1 MINKNKVIFIA
12 EAGVNHNGSISK
24 ALKLI
29 DAAADAGAD
38 FIKFQHTNPSL
49 ISKTAGLTED
59 QSKRLNKKIKQ
70 KEFTKSFHLNWDLAY
85 PKLINRA
92 KQKKIKFL
100 TSVFSSKDYEK
111 IKKFKL
117 KNIKIASG
125 EIVNYPLLK
134 SISKTKDTV
143 FLSTGGSNFQEIIKA
158 INILKKK
165 DKKKKIFLLHCVS
178 AYPVPIKEINLKTI
192 SFLKKKTN
200 LDIGYSDHGM
210 GTNQILLSIGLGAKV
225 IEKHFT
231 LNKSLKGP
239 DHKISLN
246 PKELKKVIKSVRQA
260 ELILGK
266 NEKKIQKSEKKN
278 IKFIRQS
285 MHSNQI
291 INKGEKITNKNTT
304 LMRPYDGIC
313 SMEFYNLIN
322 NRFYAKKKYSI
333 DDPIKKSDFQK
344 INK

>member
-24 ALKLI
+24 AFQLI
-29 DAAADAGAD
+29 DAAARAGAD
-38 FIKFQHTNPSL
+38 FIKFQHTNPNL
-49 ISKTAGLTED
+49 ISKTADITND
-59 QSKRLNKKIKQ
+59 QLKNLGKKVKQ
-70 KEFTKSFHLNWDLAY
+70 KEFTKSFHLNWDIAY
-85 PKLINRA
+85 PKLIKRA

-111 IKKFKL
+111 IKKFKF

-125 EIVNYPLLK
+125 EIINYPLLK
-134 SISKTKDTV
+134 SISKTEDTV
-143 FLSTGGSNFQEIIKA
+143 FLSTGGSNLEEIIKA
-158 INILKKK
+158 IDILKKRNK
-165 DKKKKIFLLHCVS
+165 RKKIFLLHCVS
-178 AYPVPIKEINLKTI
+178 AYPVPFKEINLKTI
-192 SFLKKKTN
+192 SYLREKTG
-200 LDIGYSDHGM
+200 LDIGYSDHGL

-231 LNKSLKGP
+231 LNKSSKGP

-246 PKELKKVIKSVRQA
+246 PIELEKVIKSVRQA

-266 NEKKIQKSEKKN
+266 NYKKIQKSEKKN

-285 MHSNQI
+285 MHANKNI
-291 INKGEKITNKNTT
+291 KKGEKITNKNTT

-313 SMEFYNLIN
+313 SMEFYDLISN
-322 NRFYAKKKYSI
+322 KYYTKRGYNI
-333 DDPIKKSDFQK
+333 GDLIVKSDLKK
-344 INK
+344 IS

>member
-85 PKLINRA
+85 PKLIKRA
-92 KQKKIKFL
+92 KQKKINFL
-100 TSVFSSKDYEK
+100 TSVFSSQDYLK
-111 IKKFKL
+111 IKKFKF

-125 EIVNYPLLK
+125 EIVNYPLLQ
-134 SISKTKDTV
+134 SISGTKDTV
-143 FLSTGGSNFQEIIKA
+143 FLSTGGSNLAEIKKA

-165 DKKKKIFLLHCVS
+165 KKKKIFLLHCVS
-178 AYPVPIKEINLKTI
+178 AYPVPLKEINLKTI
-192 SFLKKKTN
+192 SYLKKKTG
-200 LDIGYSDHGM
+200 LDIGYSDHGL
-210 GTNQILLSIGLGAKV
+210 GTNQILVSIGLGAKV

-231 LNKSLKGP
+231 LNKSLRGP

-246 PKELKKVIKSVRQA
+246 PKELKEIIQSVRQA

-266 NEKKIQKSEKKN
+266 NNKKIQKSEKKN
-278 IKFIRQS
+278 LIFIRQS
-285 MHSNQI
+285 MHANQI
-291 INKGEKITNKNTT
+291 INKGEKITIKNTT

-313 SMEFYNLIN
+313 SMEFYNLLN
-322 NRFYAKKKYSI
+322 NRFYAKKKYI
-333 DDPIKKSDFQK
+333 TDDPIKKSDFQK
-344 INK
+344 NK